1 MKKMFRYFAALFGGA
16 AVAWSLVAHAQQP
29 EKPVIGYLG
38 SGSAELDQGRV
49 RAFRQGLG
57 ETGYAEDRNV
67 TIEFRWAALG
77 QSNQLPVLATELVQ
91 QQVGVIVAG
100 AGTRSALALKM
111 ATTSIP
117 IVFQIATDPVEVGLV
132 ASLSRPGGNIT
143 GVTSLNLEVEP
154 KRFQLLRDL
163 IPTAKLIAIVV
174 NPTSPFAE
182 AQVKEAHAA
191 AGVLGLQVV
200 VLHAGTVQDLDQVF
214 ANMTQLRV
222 DACVISADSFFLNQ
236 LHRLA
241 ELSVHHK
248 VPTISSY
255 PEFAAAGGLMSYGTD
270 VTDSFRRVGVF
281 TGRILN
287 GEKPADLP
295 VEQAT
300 KVTLILNLK
309 TGKALGLVFP
319 RTLLGRADEVIE

>member
-1 MKKMFRYFAALFGGA
+1 VEGQNVAIEYRYADNQGDRLPALVAELIRLPVAVIVVNSGAAFAAKA
-16 AVAWSLVAHAQQP
+16 
-29 EKPVIGYLG
+29 
-38 SGSAELDQGRV
+38 
-49 RAFRQGLG
+49 
-57 ETGYAEDRNV
+57 
-67 TIEFRWAALG
+67 
-77 QSNQLPVLATELVQ
+77 
-91 QQVGVIVAG
+91 
-100 AGTRSALALKM
+100 
-111 ATTSIP
+111 ATTTIP
-117 IVFQIATDPVEVGLV
+117 IVLAAGDDPVKDGLV
-132 ASLSRPGGNIT
+132 ASLNRPGGNIT

-163 IPTAKLIAIVV
+163 LPTAKLIAIVV

-191 AGVLGLQVV
+191 AGALGLQLV

-214 ANMTQLRV
+214 ATMTQPRV
-222 DACVISADSFFLNQ
+222 DACVISADSCFLNQ

-241 ELSVHHK
+241 ELSVHYK

-270 VTDSFRRVGVF
+270 VTESFRQVGIF
-281 TGRILN
+281 TGRILK
-287 GEKPADLP
+287 GEKPTDLP

>member
-1 MKKMFRYFAALFGGA
+1 MTHYFTALFGGA
-16 AVAWSLVAHAQQP
+16 AVAWSLVAYAQQP
-29 EKPVIGYLG
+29 EMPVIGYLG

-49 RAFRQGLG
+49 RAFRQGLS
-57 ETGYAEDRNV
+57 ETGHVGDRDV

-77 QSNQLPVLATELVQ
+77 QSDQLPVLAAELVQ
-91 QQVGVIVAG
+91 RQVGVIVAG
-100 AGTRSALALKM
+100 AGTRSALALKK

-117 IVFQIATDPVEVGLV
+117 IVFQIATDPVEAGLV

-154 KRFQLLRDL
+154 KRFELLRDL

-191 AGVLGLQVV
+191 AGTLGLQLL
-200 VLHAGTVQDLDQVF
+200 VLHASTMGDFDQVF
-214 ANMTQLRV
+214 STMVQQRV

-241 ELSVHHK
+241 ELSVHYK
-248 VPTISSY
+248 MPTISSY

-270 VTDSFRRVGVF
+270 VTDSFRQVGVF

-309 TGKALGLVFP
+309 TAKALGLAFP
-319 RTLLGRADEVIE
+319 RALLGRADEVIE